1 MYYGDHMSGWGWT
14 FMVLGTVLFWA
25 IVIAG
30 IVLLVRRGRRGD
42 SWGSNRPSPEE
53 LLAQRFARGEIDEAE
68 FGNGW
73 RSWPSVPRHRAAIL
87 RHRTTRASPPRT
99 A

>member
-1 MYYGDHMSGWGWT
+1 MYYGDHMNGWGWA

-30 IVLLVRRGRRGD
+30 IVLLVRRGRRGN
-42 SWGSNRPSPEE
+42 SWGSSRPSPEE

-68 FGNGW
+68 Y
-73 RSWPSVPRHRAAIL
+73 RQRLAVLAERPQIPSRN
-87 RHRTTRASPPRT
+87 SPQ
-99 A
+99 